1 MLVQAPSF
9 ASDMPYPREP
19 NGQGPMSEEMED
31 RTFEALGTGLS
42 PSEFDSVGAIEF
54 GSAEVSETVV
64 AGQPG
69 LDEARNDLLAAIEE
83 IGLGS
88 RDPENAG
95 SAAAGCYLSV
105 VPMDR
110 HGHGGVVVGWVLRE
124 SAIPGEAVP
133 PAGIESIDILNEAL
147 GPLLLALGFPIEPYA
162 VDGRWIV
169 TGARRAIW
177 NNETVG
183 SPAGSD

>member
-1 MLVQAPSF
+1 MI
-9 ASDMPYPREP
+9 
-19 NGQGPMSEEMED
+19 EEMED
-31 RTFEALGTGLS
+31 RTFEALGAGLS

-54 GSAEVSETVV
+54 GSAELSETV
-64 AGQPG
+64 AAREPG

-83 IGLGS
+83 LGLGS

-95 SAAAGCYLSV
+95 SPAPGCYLSI

-124 SAIPGEAVP
+124 STIPGEAVA
-133 PAGIESIDILNEAL
+133 PAGIESVDILNEAL

-169 TGARRAIW
+169 TGARRALSNKEI
-177 NNETVG
+177 VG
-183 SPAGSD
+183 SPAGLD